1 MLSCRMFTIIGG
13 DGKEYGPVSVEQ
25 VRLWL
30 IAGRASLVTRARKSG
45 EEAWRPLGD
54 FAEFSPYA
62 SPEPP
67 PLEESVMPTGP
78 IDAKAYADALIA
90 RAAPLDPLECFD
102 RSWRLLKANFWP
114 LVGMTLLVI
123 LTSWVLS
130 TLAGHLPR
138 PRFYFGE
145 IQVFGPENLVNL
157 FLGTAFTGGRQGGT
171 TVAGAVLT
179 ELDREPYWLVFNVG
193 DSRVYRLTDAGLEQV
208 SVDHSVAQE
217 LAEAGVIRRDQVAG
231 HPDRHVL
238 TRALGTGEP
247 PEPDYWLLPAGHRDR
262 LLMCTDGLVR
272 ELADEYLERVLARCP
287 DAQEAA
293 DRLVGDAV
301 ARGGRDNVSVVVVDV
316 APIPALAGESGSTA
330 QRGWL

>member
-1 MLSCRMFTIIGG
+1 MHARTINVPVPPSTNSNAHFTGAT
-13 DGKEYGPVSVEQ
+13 VSVEQ

-145 IQVFGPENLVNL
+145 IQVFGPENLVNV
-157 FLGTAFTGGRQGGT
+157 FLGTAFTGGLYYYYLKKLRGHPTQISDAFHGF
-171 TVAGAVLT
+171 TVAFLPLLLLGIVSSVFITFGLICFLLPGIYLAVAYSFAQLLIVDKQLPFGQAMSISRRVISAQWWRMFGLLLLAGLVAALGLIGFVVGILVTLPIAFGAVVCA
-179 ELDREPYWLVFNVG
+179 Y
-193 DSRVYRLTDAGLEQV
+193 
-208 SVDHSVAQE
+208 
-217 LAEAGVIRRDQVAG
+217 EALCNPPRR
-231 HPDRHVL
+231 PM
-238 TRALGTGEP
+238 
-247 PEPDYWLLPAGHRDR
+247 PA
-262 LLMCTDGLVR
+262 
-272 ELADEYLERVLARCP
+272 
-287 DAQEAA
+287 
-293 DRLVGDAV
+293 
-301 ARGGRDNVSVVVVDV
+301 N
-316 APIPALAGESGSTA
+316 PATPV
-330 QRGWL
+330 Q